1 MSKVGGYDP
10 NQYSF
15 NMPLNLSNANS
26 SGGFN
31 FGIAT
36 PTSVVD
42 PKKFSFNL
50 PMDLTGGN
58 TTGSGLGYTVD
69 NQIPLNTQVGEPGM
83 FDWFKDKDN
92 LAGTGAILGGIG
104 GIGNLWTGMKQLDLQ
119 KDMFNFQKQ
128 FAQAEYSNQA
138 KLTNERLATRYAT
151 RQAENPERFN
161 LALGDY
167 MKKYGAQEKVGG

>member
-1 MSKVGGYDP
+1 MAGFLESLTLKNNGLTPG
-10 NQYSF
+10 QYS
-15 NMPLNLSNANS
+15 PVDANS
-26 SGGFN
+26 
-31 FGIAT
+31 I
-36 PTSVVD
+36 
-42 PKKFSFNL
+42 
-50 PMDLTGGN
+50 N
-58 TTGSGLGYTVD
+58 TVAGSTGS
-69 NQIPLNTQVGEPGM
+69 M
-83 FDWFKDKDN
+83 FDWFGNSNN
-92 LAGTGAILGGIG
+92 LAGTGAILGGVQGIG
-104 GIGNLWTGMKQLDLQ
+104 GLWTGLKQLDLQ